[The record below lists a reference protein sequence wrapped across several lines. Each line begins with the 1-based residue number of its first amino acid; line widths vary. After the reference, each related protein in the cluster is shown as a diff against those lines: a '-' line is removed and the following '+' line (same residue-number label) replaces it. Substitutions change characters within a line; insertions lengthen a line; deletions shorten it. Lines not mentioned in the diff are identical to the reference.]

1 MYTIGLSTREHYVRI
16 QPHTYLHFPHAV
28 LDDVTDLV
36 VDVLLPGV
44 LAARARGVGEEV
56 LLEGDVVVLLGVALI
71 VDLVVLQ
78 HVDLA

>member
-1 MYTIGLSTREHYVRI
+1 MVTGSILSAFNRYTD
-16 QPHTYLHFPHAV
+16 LHFPNAV

-78 HVDLA
+78 NVDLA